1 VKKLQDLLDIYGRAY
16 KDFGAMPN
24 CIEVVKSVADYSTWL
39 VEEQGDVFKGF
50 ARRVPDHCRPHQ
62 FIFRRDHTE
71 AGVAMDYKNLSIDAT
86 KWNLGQKPAV
96 LLKGMPDASGP
107 RYCLMEYRI
116 NACLTH
122 CAVQAASA
130 FAAASSRAL
139 GQIS

>member
-1 VKKLQDLLDIYGRAY
+1 MKKMQDLLDIYGRAY

-39 VEEQGDVFKGF
+39 VDEQGDVFKGF

-62 FIFRRDHTE
+62 FIFRRDHSE

-96 LLKGMPDASGP
+96 LLKGMPDAADP
-107 RYCLMEYRI
+107 RCS
-116 NACLTH
+116 LTDH
-122 CAVQAASA
+122 
-130 FAAASSRAL
+130 RKDAL
-139 GQIS
+139 RV